1 MIIPPRG
8 VGICMDRKDI
18 KQLLSI
24 VKGQLNG
31 IDKMLDDGVYCID
44 ISNQLLASIALL
56 KKANVILLDQHLKHC
71 VLNANSREEREEKL
85 EEISKVISKVM

>member
-1 MIIPPRG
+1 
-8 VGICMDRKDI
+8 MDRKDI